1 MITSFDFKIKMKKQ
15 SVKNDIKQIFESNLY
30 PHKEKTEIEAPQ
42 TLQDTIKGQ
51 TSTFNILKK
60 QIGLKPLMH
69 AFENF
74 Q

>member
-1 MITSFDFKIKMKKQ
+1 MTSNKYLNQTYIL
-15 SVKNDIKQIFESNLY
+15 I
-30 PHKEKTEIEAPQ
+30 KTEIEAPQ
-42 TLQDTIKGQ
+42 TLQETIKGQ